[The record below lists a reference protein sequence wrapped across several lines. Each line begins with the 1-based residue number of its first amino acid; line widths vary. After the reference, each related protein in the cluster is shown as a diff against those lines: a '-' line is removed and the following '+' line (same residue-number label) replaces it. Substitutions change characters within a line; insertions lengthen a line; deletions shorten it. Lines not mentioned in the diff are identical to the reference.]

1 MTERDSFLKRII
13 ISKLTFLK
21 RPLNKPVLNAQNLLP
36 MFRTSFNFLLSLL
49 PLIKFRPLYS
59 YYVPPRLAFLLSALA
74 RIILCNISASTRIAW
89 LGPVGFFNFA
99 HVIAIIITISLPFWP
114 FIYKV
119 SMPDLHKHIIL
130 G

>member
-1 MTERDSFLKRII
+1 MPKICFPCLGPPFI
-13 ISKLTFLK
+13 
-21 RPLNKPVLNAQNLLP
+21 
-36 MFRTSFNFLLSLL
+36 FLLSLL

-114 FIYKV
+114 FICKV
-119 SMPDLHKHIIL
+119 SMPGLRTCLNLSRYNNMCLIICSVL
-130 G
+130 PLLIHDSSL

>member
-1 MTERDSFLKRII
+1 MPKICFPCLGPPFI
-13 ISKLTFLK
+13 
-21 RPLNKPVLNAQNLLP
+21 
-36 MFRTSFNFLLSLL
+36 FLLSLL